1 MLTILLGAVIGG
13 AVVGG
18 LGRLLL
24 PGRQDIGW
32 FATIAAGIVAAG
44 VGTGIAYLFGFSEKT
59 WLVIV
64 VQLVLAVACVA
75 AATSMLGKK
84 SRS

>member
-1 MLTILLGAVIGG
+1 MITILLGAVLGG
-13 AVVGG
+13 AIVGG

-44 VGTGIAYLFGFSEKT
+44 AGTGIAYLFGFNEKT
-59 WLVIV
+59 WLVIA
-64 VQLVLAVACVA
+64 VQLVLAVVCVA
-75 AATSMLGKK
+75 ATTSMLGKK

>member
-44 VGTGIAYLFGFSEKT
+44 VGTGIAYVLGFSEKT

-64 VQLVLAVACVA
+64 VQLVLAVVCVA

>member
-13 AVVGG
+13 AIVGG

-64 VQLVLAVACVA
+64 VQLVLAVICVA

>member
-1 MLTILLGAVIGG
+1 MLTLLIGAVIGG
-13 AVVGG
+13 AIVGG
-18 LGRLLL
+18 LGRLIL

-32 FATIAAGIVAAG
+32 FATIAAGIVASG
-44 VGTGIAYLFGFSEKT
+44 VGTGIAYLLGFHERT

-64 VQLVLAVACVA
+64 VQLVLAVLCVA
-75 AATSMLGKK
+75 AVTSMLGKK